1 MASRRG
7 ALVWFVTAL
16 ALYAL
21 SAARGPMWADS
32 SKLTLYALHG
42 YTPSLNPGD
51 HPGWTLCA
59 EIWLTLTRWLPAA
72 QSLAL
77 FSAFA
82 AALSVALVFVLVLR
96 RGATAAQAHSA
107 ACVLLVLHPHWWAAA
122 TAETYSLTSALVLAA
137 AVATTSARARLG
149 ALAAGVASGL
159 ALATHFFAIFLLAP
173 FLPGLKH
180 RAWLP
185 AALGLLLGCAP
196 VWLAVAGVPADPLTG
211 HFAAG
216 PASWHWAF
224 ATFLAPSRIPLG
236 LLTLIAM
243 LLFGFGVVALAG
255 VFAGRTHPESWHP
268 SPRVATAALVVL
280 ALVLATYSTFR
291 LHLMAGFVGLGLI
304 LLWPPLLSRRARCAH
319 IAVQVSLYLLTPLAL
334 QLAGRADLGVRQLP
348 ERDNAWYFLCPIK
361 SLDQGPARYARD
373 LLQAA
378 PRNATVLAD
387 FNPGAVL
394 RLVQESER
402 LRPDVKI
409 VPTAVDEALAAPD
422 PARALARSLRA
433 AQARQ
438 RPTVLADRWEPY
450 YRIAALH
457 ALGFALTDCGP
468 GLLVSEAG
476 ERRASSAS
484 SASPPPVP

>member
-1 MASRRG
+1 MATRRG
-7 ALVWFVTAL
+7 ALAWFVSAL

-21 SAARGPMWADS
+21 TAARGPMWADS
-32 SKLTLYALHG
+32 SKLTLYALHN
-42 YTPSLNPGD
+42 YVPSLNPGD

-59 EIWLTLTRWLPAA
+59 GIWLTFMRWLPAA

-77 FSAFA
+77 FSASA
-82 AALSVALVFVLVLR
+82 SALSVVLVFVLVLR
-96 RGATAAQAHSA
+96 RGGSAAQAHSA

-122 TAETYSLTSALVLAA
+122 TVETYCVASALVLAA

-149 ALAAGVASGL
+149 AFAAGVASGL

-173 FLPGLKH
+173 FLPGLKR

-185 AALGLLLGCAP
+185 AVLGFVLGSAP
-196 VWLAVAGVPADPLTG
+196 VWLAVAGAPADPLTG

-216 PASWHWAF
+216 PASWRWAL
-224 ATFLAPSRIPLG
+224 ATFLAPSRIPFG
-236 LLTLIAM
+236 LLRLLAV

-255 VFAGRTHPESWHP
+255 VLAARTHPESRHP
-268 SPRVATAALVVL
+268 SPHVAASALVVL
-280 ALVLATYSTFR
+280 VLVLATYSTFR

-304 LLWPPLLSRRARCAH
+304 LLQPPLLSRRARCAH
-319 IAVQVSLYLLTPLAL
+319 VALQLSLYLLTPLAL

-348 ERDNAWYFLCPIK
+348 DRNNAWYFLCPIK
-361 SLDQGPARYARD
+361 ILDDGPARYARD
-373 LLQAA
+373 LLRAA

-402 LRPDVKI
+402 LRPDVEI

-422 PARALARSLRA
+422 PVHALARSLRD
-433 AQARQ
+433 AQTRR
-438 RPTVLADRWEPY
+438 RPAVLADRWEPY
-450 YRIAALH
+450 YRTAALR

-468 GLLVSEAG
+468 GLRVEEAV
-476 ERRASSAS
+476 ERKAARTIHEG
-484 SASPPPVP
+484 P

>member
-1 MASRRG
+1 MATRRS
-7 ALVWFVTAL
+7 ALAWFATAM

-21 SAARGPMWADS
+21 TAARGPMWADS

-42 YTPSLNPGD
+42 YVPSLNPGD

-59 EIWLTLTRWLPAA
+59 GIWLALTRWLPAA

-96 RGATAAQAHSA
+96 RGATTVHAHSA
-107 ACVLLVLHPHWWAAA
+107 ACVLLVLHPHWWAAT
-122 TAETYSLTSALVLAA
+122 TAETYSLASALILAA
-137 AVATTSARARLG
+137 AVATTSGRTRLG

-159 ALATHFFAIFLLAP
+159 ALATHFFAVFLFAP
-173 FLPGLKH
+173 FLPGLKR

-185 AALGLLLGCAP
+185 AALGFVLGSAP
-196 VWLAVAGVPADPLTG
+196 VWLAVAGAPPDPLTG

-216 PASWHWAF
+216 PASWQWHF
-224 ATFLAPSRIPLG
+224 ASFLAPSRIPFG
-236 LLTLIAM
+236 LLTLIAV

-255 VFAGRTHPESWHP
+255 VFAARTHPESCHP
-268 SPRVATAALVVL
+268 SPRVAASALVVL
-280 ALVLATYSTFR
+280 ALVLATYSAFR

-304 LLWPPLLSRRARCAH
+304 LLRPPLLSRGARFAH
-319 IAVQVSLYLLTPLAL
+319 VGVQVSLYLLTPLAL
-334 QLAGRADLGVRQLP
+334 QRVGRADLGVRQLP
-348 ERDNAWYFLCPIK
+348 ERNNAWYFLCPIK
-361 SLDQGPARYARD
+361 SLDQGPARYARE

-402 LRPDVKI
+402 LRPDLEI

-422 PARALARSLRA
+422 PARALARLLRD

-450 YRIAALH
+450 YRTAALR

-468 GLLVSEAG
+468 GLCVSEAM
-476 ERRASSAS
+476 ERK
-484 SASPPPVP
+484 ASPNYS